1 MDRALHWRNEI
12 MEKKVSLKELVGT
25 KIIYAG
31 LIAAYYWMWARQDW
45 HNYYDAIQ
53 NAVFLF
59 TILFFI
65 LQASR
70 IRRYSKEEKDQQAI
84 QTLRR
89 IDAILLKVLTA
100 AAVAIAFACAVTF
113 FDGRMAGY
121 ALVGTIFALTV
132 LRTILFCVMDAGKG

>member
-70 IRRYSKEEKDQQAI
+70 IRRYSKEEKDRQAI

-89 IDAILLKVLTA
+89 TDAILLKVLAA

-113 FDGRMAGY
+113 FDGR
-121 ALVGTIFALTV
+121 
-132 LRTILFCVMDAGKG
+132 R

>member
-1 MDRALHWRNEI
+1 

-89 IDAILLKVLTA
+89 IDAILLKVLAA

>member
-1 MDRALHWRNEI
+1 

-70 IRRYSKEEKDQQAI
+70 IRRYSKEEKDRQAI

-89 IDAILLKVLTA
+89 TDAIRLKVLAA

>member
-1 MDRALHWRNEI
+1 MG
-12 MEKKVSLKELVGT
+12 KKVSLKELVGT

-31 LIAAYYWMWARQDW
+31 LISAYYWMWASQDW

-89 IDAILLKVLTA
+89 IDAILLRVLTA

>member
-1 MDRALHWRNEI
+1 

-89 IDAILLKVLTA
+89 IDAILLRVLTA

>member
-1 MDRALHWRNEI
+1 
-12 MEKKVSLKELVGT
+12 MERKVSLKELVGT

-70 IRRYSKEEKDQQAI
+70 IRRYSKEEKDRQAI

-89 IDAILLKVLTA
+89 TDAILLKVLAA

>member
-1 MDRALHWRNEI
+1 

-25 KIIYAG
+25 NIMYAG

-89 IDAILLKVLTA
+89 IDAILLRVLTA

-132 LRTILFCVMDAGKG
+132 LRTILFCVMDAGKS

>member
-1 MDRALHWRNEI
+1 MK
-12 MEKKVSLKELVGT
+12 KKVSLKELVGT

-70 IRRYSKEEKDQQAI
+70 IRRYSKEEKDRQAI

-89 IDAILLKVLTA
+89 IDAILLKVLAA

>member
-1 MDRALHWRNEI
+1 

-89 IDAILLKVLTA
+89 IDAILLRVLTA

-132 LRTILFCVMDAGKG
+132 LRTILFCVMAAGKS

>member
-1 MDRALHWRNEI
+1 

>member
-1 MDRALHWRNEI
+1 

-70 IRRYSKEEKDQQAI
+70 IRRYSKEEKDRQAI

-89 IDAILLKVLTA
+89 TDAILLKVLAA
-100 AAVAIAFACAVTF
+100 AAVAIAFACAVTY

>member
-1 MDRALHWRNEI
+1 MK
-12 MEKKVSLKELVGT
+12 KKVSLKELVGT

-70 IRRYSKEEKDQQAI
+70 IRRYSKEEKDRQAI

-89 IDAILLKVLTA
+89 TDAILLKVLAA

>member
-1 MDRALHWRNEI
+1 

-70 IRRYSKEEKDQQAI
+70 IRRYSKEEKDRQAI

-89 IDAILLKVLTA
+89 IDAILLRVLAA

>member
-1 MDRALHWRNEI
+1 
-12 MEKKVSLKELVGT
+12 
-25 KIIYAG
+25 
-31 LIAAYYWMWARQDW
+31 MWARQDW
-45 HNYYDAIQ
+45 HSCYDTIQ

-59 TILFFI
+59 TIVFFI

-70 IRRYSKEEKDQQAI
+70 IRAYSKEKKDQQAI

-89 IDAILLKVLTA
+89 TDAVLLKVLAA

-121 ALVGTIFALTV
+121 ALVGTIFALTM
-132 LRTILFCVMDAGKG
+132 LRTILFCVMDSRKGLPAET